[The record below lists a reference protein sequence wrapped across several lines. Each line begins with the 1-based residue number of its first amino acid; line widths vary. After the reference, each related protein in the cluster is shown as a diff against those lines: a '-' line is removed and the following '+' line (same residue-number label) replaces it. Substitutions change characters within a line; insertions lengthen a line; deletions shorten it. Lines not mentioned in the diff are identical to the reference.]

1 MQIYLDSSATTAPR
15 PEVIELVQ
23 KIMTDSWGNPSSL
36 HFWGERTAMIL
47 EKARFSVASL
57 LNADSPDTI
66 IFTSGGTEADNLA
79 VFGTAYNY
87 SQPQHIIISSVEHS
101 AIASPVAMLEKQ
113 GWRVTR
119 LPVDREGR
127 VNPDDLRESLRDDTV
142 LVSIIYG
149 QSEVGTIQPIE
160 ELVKITK
167 THSKALFHTD
177 AVQVMGRLAVDV
189 SALDVDLLSLSG
201 HKFYG
206 MQGAGALY
214 IKQGVKLQPFMG
226 GGGQELGLRSGTQA
240 IGAIAALGLA
250 SDLAQ
255 RELETESLRLRELRD
270 YFIDLVLQ
278 ECPYL
283 QLTGHR
289 YHRLPHHASFL
300 INHHQ
305 QAITGRKI
313 VRELNFAGI
322 GISAGS
328 ACSSGTSLPSPTL
341 LAMGYSQDEA
351 LRGIRISCDRTTV
364 KEDLDWVVMVLRQL
378 GVGSGE

>member
-23 KIMTDSWGNPSSL
+23 KIMKENWGNPSSL
-36 HFWGERTAMIL
+36 HFWGERAAMIL

-57 LNADSPDTI
+57 LNAESPDSI
-66 IFTSGGTEADNLA
+66 IFTNGGTEADNLA
-79 VFGTAYNY
+79 VFGTAYHY

-101 AIASPVAMLEKQ
+101 AIASPVTMLKKQ
-113 GWRVTR
+113 GWSVTR
-119 LPVDREGR
+119 LPVNREGR
-127 VNPDDLRESLRDDTV
+127 VNPDDLRDSLRDDTV

-149 QSEVGTIQPIE
+149 QSEVGTIQPIAK
-160 ELVKITK
+160 LAKITK

-177 AVQVMGRLAVDV
+177 AVQVMGRLEVDV

-214 IKQGVKLQPFMG
+214 IRQGVNLQPVFG
-226 GGGQELGLRSGTQA
+226 GGGQEFGLRSGTQA
-240 IGAIAALGLA
+240 IGAIASLGLA
-250 SDLAQ
+250 SELAQ
-255 RELETESLRLRELRD
+255 RELEGESLRLRELRD
-270 YFIDLVLQ
+270 DFLDLVAR

-283 QLTGHR
+283 QLTGAR
-289 YHRLPHHASFL
+289 YCRLPHHASFI
-300 INHHQ
+300 INHPQ
-305 QAITGRKI
+305 REITGRKM
-313 VRELNFAGI
+313 VRDLNLAGI

-341 LAMGYSQDEA
+341 LAMGYSETEA
-351 LRGIRISCDRTTV
+351 LRGIRISCDRTTT
-364 KEDLDWVVMVLRQL
+364 KEDLEWTAMVIKQL
-378 GVGSGE
+378 VN